1 MRRIGRA
8 GRRARPYLR
17 RRRGPVIALVTVL
30 AAAALVTWTS
40 VLVNA
45 SGPARGRT
53 CPPPLAGPA
62 PGQSLPSDALDGVA
76 PIAPASVRVRVLN
89 AGGQRGQ
96 ANLVAAQ
103 LGDLGFTEATPPDND
118 PFHPEG
124 DMQCTGQVRFGAAG
138 EAGASTVALILPCA
152 ELVRDGRT
160 DDTVDVAVG
169 TAFGDLNPVRAAR
182 DALDQL
188 SEPAAESTDAAAG
201 SGSPPT
207 VDPAVLA
214 EARGRSC

>member
-1 MRRIGRA
+1 MRRIGSTTRS
-8 GRRARPYLR
+8 ARPYR
-17 RRRGPVIALVTVL
+17 RRRRTPLIALVTVL

-53 CPPPLAGPA
+53 CPTPPTGPV
-62 PGQSLPSDALDGVA
+62 PGQSLAADALNGVA
-76 PIAPASVRVRVLN
+76 PIPPASVPVRVLN

-103 LGDLGFTEATPPDND
+103 LGDLGFAEAAPPAND
-118 PFHPEG
+118 PYFADG
-124 DMQCTGQVRFGAAG
+124 DMECTGQIRFGPAG
-138 EAGASTVALILPCA
+138 EGGASTIALILPCA
-152 ELVRDGRT
+152 ELVRDARA
-160 DDTVDVAVG
+160 DATVDVSVG
-169 TAFGDLNPVRAAR
+169 TAFGDLNPRGAAR

-188 SEPAAESTDAAAG
+188 SGPSDGGDTGTAPG
-201 SGSPPT
+201 PPPT

-214 EARGRSC
+214 EARSASC